1 MSEQRETFFEVS
13 AYYSQ
18 AGSSLVL
25 MEQGEEEQALALL
38 PKSATDEV
46 SAYCRQRVVFRYAMS
61 KAARGE
67 KQTKRWFLEALPL
80 LQHYERYRD
89 ELIEFAM
96 SNLEEKA
103 YVGLAEAM
111 EALCKHI
118 NTPAFL
124 KATAYVMSIQA
135 VQWRNAGMNT
145 AAAERLFKRALSMD
159 PESEL
164 AKTNLLRLQK
174 DICWEQVDKAMKQ
187 HNLNKAATLLEA
199 SGEPELLDLFFE
211 SIELFY
217 EQVQNW
223 DRAEK
228 LEVLREFYAACYRLD
243 REHDLTYELGRELAR
258 WE

>member
-1 MSEQRETFFEVS
+1 
-13 AYYSQ
+13 
-18 AGSSLVL
+18 
-25 MEQGEEEQALALL
+25 
-38 PKSATDEV
+38 
-46 SAYCRQRVVFRYAMS
+46 
-61 KAARGE
+61 
-67 KQTKRWFLEALPL
+67 
-80 LQHYERYRD
+80 
-89 ELIEFAM
+89 
-96 SNLEEKA
+96 
-103 YVGLAEAM
+103 
-111 EALCKHI
+111 
-118 NTPAFL
+118 
-124 KATAYVMSIQA
+124 MSIQA

-145 AAAERLFKRALSMD
+145 AASERLFKRALSMD